1 MTFVELPVVS
11 IYWHFPRTVKGY
23 CFVFESPIP
32 GYSCMWGVQWSVKYG
47 RV

>member
-23 CFVFESPIP
+23 CFVFESPILLHV
-32 GYSCMWGVQWSVKYG
+32 GGTMV
-47 RV
+47 REIR